1 METMMAAMLCRLI
14 IPGTARPTSLAP
26 PVPWCIMDRSA
37 IISQCEDN
45 LAKALV
51 ASVVDGAA

>member
-1 METMMAAMLCRLI
+1 MAAMLCHLI

-26 PVPWCIMDRSA
+26 PVPWCIMDHSA